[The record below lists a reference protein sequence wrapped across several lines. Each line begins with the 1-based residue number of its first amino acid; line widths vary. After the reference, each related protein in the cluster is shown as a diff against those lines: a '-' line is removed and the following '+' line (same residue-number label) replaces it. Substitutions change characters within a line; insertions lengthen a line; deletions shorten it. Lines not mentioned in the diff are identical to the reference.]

1 MMCHQISI
9 EIDLDSL
16 TYSGQIIGEIN
27 FVIDTYDYFPGVG
40 WSDFVAVLL
49 KWWIDSCR
57 ALLFAPV
64 ASIYSFAFMDG
75 PFSMSAQKI
84 TLSELELSFME
95 DSQMKTEIGIVSIE
109 ELKVSLIKATR
120 QFINAVDRLGW
131 ENAEVDVLRH
141 AIKSLE
147 VYER

>member
-57 ALLFAPV
+57 AILHAPLK
-64 ASIYSFAFMDG
+64 SIHAFPFMDG
-75 PFSMSAQKI
+75 PLSISAQKI
-84 TLSELELSFME
+84 SLSEIELSFMNR
-95 DSQMKTEIGIVSIE
+95 SQNKTEIGIVSIE

-131 ENAEVDVLRH
+131 ENEEVDVLLH

-147 VYER
+147 AYER

>member
-40 WSDFVAVLL
+40 WSDFVAVIL

-57 ALLFAPV
+57 AILHAPLK
-64 ASIYSFAFMDG
+64 SIHSFPFMDG
-75 PFSMSAQKI
+75 PLSISAKKI
-84 TLSELELSFME
+84 SLSELELSFTK
-95 DSQMKTEIGIVSIE
+95 DGQMKTEIGIVSIE
-109 ELKVSLIKATR
+109 ELKVALIKATR
-120 QFINAVDRLGW
+120 QFINAVNRLGW
-131 ENAEVDVLRH
+131 ENEDVDVLKH
-141 AIKSLE
+141 TIKSLE
-147 VYER
+147 MY

>member
-9 EIDLDSL
+9 EIDLDSF

-57 ALLFAPV
+57 AILHAPLK
-64 ASIYSFAFMDG
+64 SIHAFPFMDG
-75 PFSMSAQKI
+75 PLSISAQKI
-84 TLSELELSFME
+84 SLSEIELSFMNR
-95 DSQMKTEIGIVSIE
+95 SQNKTEIGIVSIE

-131 ENAEVDVLRH
+131 ENEEVDVLRH

-147 VYER
+147 AYER

>member
-1 MMCHQISI
+1 MMCRHISI
-9 EIDLDSL
+9 EVNLDSF
-16 TYSGQIIGEIN
+16 TYSDQIIGEIN
-27 FVIDTYDYFPGVG
+27 FVVDTYDYFPGVG

-64 ASIYSFAFMDG
+64 ASIYSFPFMDG
-75 PFSMSAQKI
+75 PFSMSAKKI

-95 DSQMKTEIGIVSIE
+95 DGQMKTEIGIISIE
-109 ELKVSLIKATR
+109 ELKIALIKATR

-131 ENAEVDVLRH
+131 ENEEVDILRH

-147 VYER
+147 AY

>member
-1 MMCHQISI
+1 MCHQISI

-64 ASIYSFAFMDG
+64 ASIYSFVFMDG

-95 DSQMKTEIGIVSIE
+95 DGQMKTEIGIVSIE
-109 ELKVSLIKATR
+109 ELKASLIKATR

-131 ENAEVDVLRH
+131 ENEEVDILRH

-147 VYER
+147 AY